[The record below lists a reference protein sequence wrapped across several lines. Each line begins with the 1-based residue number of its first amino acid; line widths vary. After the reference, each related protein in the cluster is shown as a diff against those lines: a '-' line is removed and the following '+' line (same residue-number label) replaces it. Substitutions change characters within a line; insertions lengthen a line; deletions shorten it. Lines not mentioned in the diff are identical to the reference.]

1 MAETG
6 GMTTTNLSLA
16 DSVQIV
22 IEGTYWADIERGDSW
37 MGVGLSVSFRFG
49 KTRKVEAKAPV
60 SVPAPTPKAL

>member
-6 GMTTTNLSLA
+6 GMTTANLSLA

-37 MGVGLSVSFRFG
+37 MGVDLSMIFRFG

-60 SVPAPTPKAL
+60 SVPAPTPKTL